1 MTLSTRGYDPA
12 VGVSD
17 LGDLWALTKNGEW
30 LRARL
35 WTHPDGW
42 ELRLYRG
49 ERELRRHVLDEHDRV
64 TRYATRWRLNAES
77 QGWRTPEPT

>member
-1 MTLSTRGYDPA
+1 MTLSTRRYDPQ

-17 LGDLWALTKNGEW
+17 LGDLWSLTKNGEW

-49 ERELRRHVLDEHDRV
+49 ESELRRHVLDEHDRV
-64 TRYATRWRLNAES
+64 MRYATRWRLNAES
-77 QGWRTPEPT
+77 QGWKTPEPT